1 LNINQLQLVAKIR
14 KGDAG
19 AFTVLFKKFQPDM
32 FRFLWHLTR
41 SEEASHDIIQD
52 IFLKIWRNQK
62 TWNPKSDLKAY
73 LLRASKN
80 AALNYLDRDKTNLRR
95 FESLTETI
103 HGDTIPDTD
112 YEKKER
118 HRIIKQAV
126 DSLPKICRTVFVLSR
141 YEDLKYQ
148 KIAKVL
154 DISVKTVENH
164 MRRALILLREKLGEV
179 LKD

>member
-1 LNINQLQLVAKIR
+1 
-14 KGDAG
+14 
-19 AFTVLFKKFQPDM
+19 M
-32 FRFLWHLTR
+32 FRFLWHLTS

-73 LLRASKN
+73 LFRAAKN
-80 AALNYLDRDKTNLRR
+80 AALNYLDQDKTNLRS
-95 FESLTETI
+95 FESLTETVQ
-103 HGDTIPDTD
+103 GDTFPDKD

-118 HRIIKQAV
+118 YCLIKQAV
-126 DSLPKICRTVFVLSR
+126 DSLPKGCRTVFILSR
-141 YEDLKYQ
+141 YEGLKYQ
-148 KIAKVL
+148 EIAKIL